1 MTGDERGPNP
11 HDAPDFDRAVE
22 SDVSVPE
29 TKYGNRGDRP
39 ERHAADDGTPP
50 IDDLH
55 ETLLEIRHTLQQLE
69 AQLPEPLSLTVATNE
84 LDVTADAYARVG
96 SDSRDRS

>member
-1 MTGDERGPNP
+1 MTGDERDPNP
-11 HDAPDFDRAVE
+11 YDAPSDGAVE

-29 TKYGNRGDRP
+29 TKYGNQGGRP
-39 ERHAADDGTPP
+39 ERRTVDDGTPP

-55 ETLLEIRHTLQQLE
+55 EALLEIRHTLQQLE
-69 AQLPEPLSLTVATNE
+69 AQLPEPLSLTAAINE

>member
-1 MTGDERGPNP
+1 MTGNEGGPSP
-11 HDAPDFDRAVE
+11 HDVPDFDRAVE
-22 SDVSVPE
+22 IDISVPNIE
-29 TKYGNRGDRP
+29 SGNQGGRP
-39 ERHAADDGTPP
+39 ERRTVDDGTPP

-55 ETLLEIRHTLQQLE
+55 EELLEIRHTLQQLE
-69 AQLPEPLSLTVATNE
+69 EQLPEPLSLTTAINE